1 MSTPMALDDRE
12 AWHQDALDTIAALA
26 ETGHV
31 LTADDLRKVMRPSPN
46 PNDVGS
52 AFRAARLL
60 GIITTVGTRESTAP
74 SRKGGLIRLWAAPN
88 NKEVES

>member
-12 AWHQDALDTIAALA
+12 AWHQDAIDTIAALA
-26 ETGHV
+26 ETGV
-31 LTADDLRKVMRPSPN
+31 ILTADDLRKIMRPAPSDKAP
-46 PNDVGS
+46 GT

-74 SRKGGLIRLWAAPN
+74 SRKGGLIRLWAAPH
-88 NKEVES
+88 KEKS